1 MVLAAIAPFEGNTIR
16 ERQTEGVAIDRRN
29 GVYDRVPKLALDQ
42 IQLARER
49 IAQDVP
55 KAKVAR
61 DLGVF
66 RLFFGPGSVECC
78 LGRAVDVEGTTAD
91 ASPPSGPYV

>member
-1 MVLAAIAPFEGNTIR
+1 MVLVAIAPFAGNTVR
-16 ERQTEGVAIDRRN
+16 ERQAEGVAVDRRN
-29 GVYDRVPKLALDQ
+29 GVYDRVPKLSLDQ

-66 RLFFGPGSVECC
+66 RLLFGPASVDYC
-78 LGRAVDVEGTTAD
+78 LGRAADVEGATAD
-91 ASPPSGPYV
+91 ASPPSGPYI